1 MLLSRLRALGVKNT
15 EISATPFT
23 MRPWNIIRGENRWTH
38 PPVNGG
44 DIKDTLKVKLKEIDG

>member
-1 MLLSRLRALGVKNT
+1 MALGVKNT

-23 MRPWNIIRGENRWTH
+23 MRPWNIIRGENRRTH

-44 DIKDTLKVKLKEIDG
+44 DIKDTLKVKLKEIDV